1 MRASIL
7 IVYTGGTIGM
17 IQDAES
23 GLLKPFEVENVL
35 EQIPQLRKINAD
47 IDAISTISPKDS
59 ANMHLADWQE
69 IGQLIFDNYKKYSGF
84 VVLHG
89 TDTMAYTTSALSF
102 MFKNLSKPIIFTG
115 SQLPIGDIRTDA
127 LENVLTAIEIALL
140 KKKEVPLFLI

>member
-59 ANMHLADWQE
+59 ANMH
-69 IGQLIFDNYKKYSGF
+69 
-84 VVLHG
+84 
-89 TDTMAYTTSALSF
+89 
-102 MFKNLSKPIIFTG
+102 FKLY
-115 SQLPIGDIRTDA
+115 
-127 LENVLTAIEIALL
+127 V
-140 KKKEVPLFLI
+140 